1 MSMGQ
6 YNLKVDTN
14 GRAIVPAKFREEL
27 GEKFVITKGLD
38 QCIFGFTESE
48 WNILAEKIGSLSLT
62 DKNVRKFVR
71 FFLAGAATL
80 ETDKQ
85 GRVLI
90 PAELRA
96 YASLE
101 KDIVWV
107 GAGKRIEIWN
117 PDKWAEN
124 TEYDDMDEIAEH
136 MSELGI

>member
-1 MSMGQ
+1 MLMGQ
-6 YNLKVDTN
+6 YNHKVDTK

>member
-1 MSMGQ
+1 MLMGQ
-6 YNLKVDTN
+6 YNQKVDTK
-14 GRAIVPAKFREEL
+14 GRAIVPGKFREEL